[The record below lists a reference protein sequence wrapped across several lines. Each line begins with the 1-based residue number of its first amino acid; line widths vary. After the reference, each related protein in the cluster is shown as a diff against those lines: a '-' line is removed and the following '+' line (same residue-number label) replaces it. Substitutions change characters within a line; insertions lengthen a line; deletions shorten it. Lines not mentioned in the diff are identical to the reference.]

1 MSGTK
6 PKSGATAPTPVLW
19 LWGEWVILAEDRAAQ
34 QRGEPYWTL
43 KEDSAGCCLARG
55 PAGRKALEPEE
66 IISACGYETDGIDAT
81 SEHRALIVRAVNCHA
96 DLVAALEE
104 FDAAFGAFHSEMYD
118 RHSTAY
124 RNACNRLAAAVKGA
138 RAALAKAG
146 ETE

>member
-6 PKSGATAPTPVLW
+6 PTPGPWYVVRSSVNALHVCFDP
-19 LWGEWVILAEDRAAQ
+19 GTPHAEGDEICALFGGDEVTPEMWAN
-34 QRGEPYWTL
+34 
-43 KEDSAGCCLARG
+43 AR
-55 PAGRKALEPEE
+55 
-66 IISACGYETDGIDAT
+66 
-81 SEHRALIVRAVNCHA
+81 LIVRAVNCHA

>member
-81 SEHRALIVRAVNCHA
+81 PEHRALIVRAVNCHA
-96 DLVAALEE
+96 DLLAALQECADFIE
-104 FDAAFGAFHSEMYD
+104 RWDGD
-118 RHSTAY
+118 GPIVR
-124 RNACNRLAAAVKGA
+124 KA
-138 RAALAKAG
+138 RAALAKAL
-146 ETE
+146 TP

>member
-6 PKSGATAPTPVLW
+6 PTPGPGPW

-66 IISACGYETDGIDAT
+66 IISARGYETDGIDAT
-81 SEHRALIVRAVNCHA
+81 PEHRALIVRAVNCHA
-96 DLVAALEE
+96 DLVDGCNALLGL
-104 FDAAFGAFHSEMYD
+104 FQLLCARDDAPAWLKDAFETSHRVTE
-118 RHSTAY
+118 
-124 RNACNRLAAAVKGA
+124 A
-138 RAALAKAG
+138 RAILSRAQAP
-146 ETE
+146 

>member
-81 SEHRALIVRAVNCHA
+81 PEHRALIVRAVNCHA
-96 DLVAALEE
+96 DLVAALQAVLS
-104 FDAAFGAFHSEMYD
+104 DIAAYEHI
-118 RHSTAY
+118 
-124 RNACNRLAAAVKGA
+124 NNLAPNPGRQDCWDSVIAA
-138 RAALAKAG
+138 RAALAKAL
-146 ETE
+146 EP